1 MGKVLCERLTTA
13 SMKLWY
19 DRPARDWLEASPIG
33 NGRLGAM
40 VFGAVEKEVV
50 RLNEISLWSGGP
62 QSADNPSA
70 GRHVAEIRRLLLN
83 HSYAEAHDLVNL
95 WARLQEGGRAQAALD
110 NLLIRNTSPSLFD
123 LNGGVIQIDGNL
135 GASAGIAEMLLQ
147 SQRGVIRLLPALP
160 ASWKIGSVSGLRA
173 RGGFEVAMQW
183 RNGRLTSATL

>member
-1 MGKVLCERLTTA
+1 M
-13 SMKLWY
+13 
-19 DRPARDWLEASPIG
+19 
-33 NGRLGAM
+33 
-40 VFGAVEKEVV
+40 
-50 RLNEISLWSGGP
+50 
-62 QSADNPSA
+62 
-70 GRHVAEIRRLLLN
+70 
-83 HSYAEAHDLVNL
+83 
-95 WARLQEGGRAQAALD
+95 
-110 NLLIRNTSPSLFD
+110 IRNTSPSLFD